1 MVDGTRRRFDGDVN
15 RTRDFAVTLRFRD
28 SDRGQYAMA
37 AYLFWLNS
45 GSQFPRATLSTFSV
59 E

>member
-1 MVDGTRRRFDGDVN
+1 MVDGTRRRFDGEVN

-28 SDRGQYAMA
+28 SDRGQYAMV